1 MTCKIK
7 VLDGLQMEDVTGT
20 TIYVVENS
28 RRAHGW
34 FGIPPNMS
42 PARLWRHETTERD
55 AVEFSSQV
63 KYVAK
68 LYEPGEHEEAA
79 EDEDSTLRRSSVA
92 TAIAPYRHSLPSVP
106 RPRTRRL
113 QRESRH
119 PVLCARCVE
128 WRRRRQGEGG
138 GGDSPGSEAAE
149 EREKAL
155 RGHQSRNIPI
165 RSRPIMLLVL
175 GLTARLIN
183 GPKSVSRRVNFL
195 ARLGPGPRYPA

>member
-138 GGDSPGSEAAE
+138 GGTRREARRRRKGRKRCVATNPGIFPF
-149 EREKAL
+149 
-155 RGHQSRNIPI
+155 G
-165 RSRPIMLLVL
+165 
-175 GLTARLIN
+175 
-183 GPKSVSRRVNFL
+183 
-195 ARLGPGPRYPA
+195 LGPLCFSCLGSRLVSLTGQKASADESTFWPV

>member
-138 GGDSPGSEAAE
+138 GGLAG
-149 EREKAL
+149 K
-155 RGHQSRNIPI
+155 RGGGGKGESVAWPPIPEY
-165 RSRPIMLLVL
+165 SH
-175 GLTARLIN
+175 
-183 GPKSVSRRVNFL
+183 SVSAHYASR
-195 ARLGPGPRYPA
+195 AWAHGSSH